1 MGTAKKAAFNS
12 RGGVSGAFQF
22 HNWRGFKI
30 ERQLFH
36 CLFVCGFVT
45 VLLSRKPLL
54 DRLVLMLA
62 ESEKMRLEDAARG
75 VPVQRTKRDEC
86 PTVPHVVRKK

>member
-22 HNWRGFKI
+22 HHWRGFKI

-36 CLFVCGFVT
+36 CLFVAGFVT

-62 ESEKMRLEDAARG
+62 EYEKMRLEDAARG
-75 VPVQRTKRDEC
+75 VPVQRINHGKPLHV
-86 PTVPHVVRKK
+86 PTRGEK

>member
-1 MGTAKKAAFNS
+1 MGTAHKAAPNP
-12 RGGVSGAFQF
+12 RGGLSGAFQF
-22 HNWRGFKI
+22 HRWRGFKI

-36 CLFVCGFVT
+36 CLFVGGFIT

-62 ESEKMRLEDAARG
+62 EYEKMRLENAARG
-75 VPVQRTKRDEC
+75 VPHR
-86 PTVPHVVRKK
+86 VRPKE